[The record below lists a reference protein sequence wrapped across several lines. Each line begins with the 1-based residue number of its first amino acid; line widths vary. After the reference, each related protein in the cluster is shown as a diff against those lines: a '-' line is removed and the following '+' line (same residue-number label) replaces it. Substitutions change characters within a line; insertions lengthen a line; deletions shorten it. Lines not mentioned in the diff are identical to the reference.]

1 MAKLEAVP
9 IPRATYRLQLRKG
22 FGFDR
27 AAVLA
32 PYFARLCIRHVYASP
47 CLKGAAR
54 QHAIAACTSA
64 SSRSQRHFQFDGPPF
79 ATAINRRGTAQVEE
93 AIEHYETGLAEGDGA
108 SRTGWGVPAIDQ
120 IEGAIVRL
128 VRRSAEG

>member
-1 MAKLEAVP
+1 VAELEAVL
-9 IPRATYRLQLRKG
+9 IPRATYRLQLRKE

-32 PYFARLCIRHVYASP
+32 PYFASCISHVYASP

-64 SSRSQRHFQFDGPPF
+64 SSRSQRHFQFDGPAF
-79 ATAINRRGTAQVEE
+79 GTAINRRETAQVKE
-93 AIEHYETGLAEGDGA
+93 AIEHYETGLAEGEGA
-108 SRTGWGVPAIDQ
+108 SRTGWGVPVIDQ
-120 IEGAIVRL
+120 IEGAIGRL
-128 VRRSAEG
+128 IRPSAEG